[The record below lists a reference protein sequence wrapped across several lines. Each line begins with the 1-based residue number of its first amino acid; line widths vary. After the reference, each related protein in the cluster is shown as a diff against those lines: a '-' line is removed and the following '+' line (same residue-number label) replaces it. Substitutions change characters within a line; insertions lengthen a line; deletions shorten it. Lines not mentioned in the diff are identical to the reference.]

1 MREFEMLYD
10 TLHIAE
16 YYRALIYNVNMVK
29 EAMKAAESFIK
40 KLG

>member
-16 YYRALIYNVNMVK
+16 YYRALINNVNMVK